1 MIKKKTY
8 NIAIVGL
15 GNIGIN
21 LYRHLKNNKKN
32 ISKKNNINFNIKYV
46 SAKNRF
52 KKRKLVIPKNKWLK
66 NYLDASKKRDID
78 IAYSI
83 LELFKRIDEIENFN
97 KKALYILIREM
108 TNVETAHITSVVNVL
123 RKHYKKLLKHH
134 LFKYQ

>member
-21 LYRHLKNNKKN
+21 LYRHLKNNKKK

-46 SAKNRF
+46 SAKNRL
-52 KKRKLVIPKNKWLK
+52 KKRRFKIPKNKWLK

-78 IAYSI
+78 I
-83 LELFKRIDEIENFN
+83 
-97 KKALYILIREM
+97 
-108 TNVETAHITSVVNVL
+108 V
-123 RKHYKKLLKHH
+123 
-134 LFKYQ
+134 